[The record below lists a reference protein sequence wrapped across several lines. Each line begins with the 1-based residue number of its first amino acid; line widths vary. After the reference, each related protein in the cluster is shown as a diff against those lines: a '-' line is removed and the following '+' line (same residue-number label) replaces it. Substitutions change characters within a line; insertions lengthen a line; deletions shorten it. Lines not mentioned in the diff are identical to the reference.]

1 MSPYLVCEFGKST
14 ISNLIKECF
23 GSEFSD
29 VFSKPQLTYI
39 YQYLLDIGAK
49 SVLLEREYLD
59 KDYLEDYAS
68 YYVKCFNNG
77 GHKCARL
84 HFFSEENVNHKYI
97 DDVLNIGR
105 SSKNY
110 KPLID
115 SYLGF
120 MVVRPLPLT
129 FIGKT
134 CVKKYPKIN
143 QAGSEKVCISRAYK
157 VDLFG
162 IPLSVES
169 VAFQEQDRV
178 VAACATTSIWAA
190 FHAMEWNSEKQI
202 PSCSEITT
210 RAINHVQNSNNGFP
224 NKGLSIKQILRALD
238 VEGLRYYH
246 EDVRKRTLDELYETV
261 RIHISSGVPL
271 ILCADVFEYDRDT
284 KQKKSERLGMHAVT
298 IVGYSEAHKGVYL
311 HDDRLGPFV
320 YGAPE
325 PEGWAL
331 KRRDASGVWLDA
343 EELLVPNGVIIPTNK
358 KARIPYDQ
366 PLYACRFISREWGKR
381 LRQIF
386 GEKGIPEA
394 DFLELEK
401 QAGLR
406 FELRLSSIS
415 DIRNRVLN
423 HAYDVSSEGN
433 YESKRKFLT
442 GDYARL
448 HWEAAF
454 IQGGKVLFRVLFDAT
469 EIPQGNV
476 VSGIFIEN
484 PAEAERV
491 LNYFGKYAEGASASL
506 RSNDAGTDFF
516 LAFLRFLKR
525 NPAQGFEAHL
535 DRTYGELRAPRY
547 LKENE
552 IVNGEIG
559 NNSSLNIFYEGPEK
573 PLSAFF
579 ANSTKILWAIG
590 EDGGLLFGQEFDG
603 AGHPT
608 LTGFKPARIAGEII
622 LAADGR
628 FIVSS
633 KSGRYSSDYANK
645 HDLLRNAVTKIRSF
659 FPKDCELIDQEDTAW
674 H

>member
-29 VFSKPQLTYI
+29 VFSKPQLAYI
-39 YQYLLDIGAK
+39 YQYLFDIGAK

-84 HFFSEENVNHKYI
+84 HFFSRENVNHKYI
-97 DDVLNIGR
+97 DDVLNNGK
-105 SSKNY
+105 SSENY
-110 KPLID
+110 QPLID

-129 FIGKT
+129 FVGKT

-143 QAGSEKVCISRAYK
+143 QAGSEKVCISRTYK

-190 FHAMEWNSEKQI
+190 FHAMEWNNEKQI
-202 PSCSEITT
+202 PSCSEITIH
-210 RAINHVQNSNNGFP
+210 AINHVQNSNNGFP

-261 RIHISSGVPL
+261 RIHVSSGVPL
-271 ILCADVFEYDRDT
+271 ILCADVYEYDRDT

-298 IVGYSEAHKGVYL
+298 IVGYSEAHKGIYL

-325 PEGWAL
+325 SEGWAL

-366 PLYACRFISREWGKR
+366 PLYACRFIVREWGKR
-381 LRQIF
+381 LQEIAQ
-386 GEKGIPEA
+386 EKSIPPA
-394 DFLELEK
+394 DFAELEK

-406 FELRLSSIS
+406 FELRLSKIS

-423 HAYDVSSEGN
+423 HVYAAGG
-433 YESKRKFLT
+433 ESDFEAKRRFLT
-442 GDYARL
+442 GNYARL
-448 HWEAAF
+448 HWEGAF
-454 IQGGKVLFRVLFDAT
+454 TQGGKVLFRVLFDST

-476 VSGIFIEN
+476 VSGMFIES
-484 PAEAERV
+484 PTEAERV
-491 LNYFGKYAEGASASL
+491 LKYFAKYAEGTSATL
-506 RSNDAGTDFF
+506 RNHDDGTDFF

-525 NPAQGFEAHL
+525 NPAQGLSAHL
-535 DRTYGELRAPRY
+535 DRTYGELRAPKY
-547 LKENE
+547 LKESE

-559 NNSSLNIFYEGPEK
+559 NNASLNVFYEGPGK
-573 PLSAFF
+573 ALSAFF
-579 ANSTKILWAIG
+579 ASSKKILWAIG
-590 EDGGLLFGQEFDG
+590 EDGGLLFGQEVDG

-622 LAADGR
+622 LTDEGR
-628 FIVSS
+628 FVVSS
-633 KSGRYSSDYANK
+633 KSGRYSSDYVNK
-645 HDLLRNAVTKIRSF
+645 LDLLSNAVTKIRAF
-659 FPKDCELIDQEDTAW
+659 FPADSELIDQERATQ